1 MKNKVM
7 LFLAILIALVLSSC
21 AGNPSPAVETVI
33 VTVVNTV
40 PVEITRI
47 VEVQKTVEV
56 TRQVVVTQQ
65 VEIPVTVTPS
75 PTPESSPTPENTPAP
90 TTAAFIPAAATPTF
104 PDEKVAGFSLLKLVN
119 ETDNNLMVNISGPFQ
134 QSYPIGSH
142 LERVDTVKEGKYT
155 YTVLRDGQVI
165 FRGTMNFTNPDKHEL
180 HIRED
185 KVVFLVP

>member
-1 MKNKVM
+1 MKNKG
-7 LFLAILIALVLSSC
+7 LLISAILAALLLSSC
-21 AGNPSPAVETVI
+21 AGNTTPAVETVV

-47 VEVQKTVEV
+47 VEIEKTVEV
-56 TRQVVVTQQ
+56 TRQVVVTQE
-65 VEIPVTVTPS
+65 VEVPVTVTPS
-75 PTPESSPTPENTPAP
+75 PTPENSPTPESTATPTAP
-90 TTAAFIPAAATPTF
+90 AFITAEATPTF
-104 PDEKVAGFSLLKLVN
+104 PQEKVEGFSFLKLVN
-119 ETDNNLMVNISGPFQ
+119 ETDNNLVVNISGPFQ

-142 LERVDTVKEGKYT
+142 LERVETVKEGQYT
-155 YTVLRDGQVI
+155 YMVLQDGRVI

>member
-1 MKNKVM
+1 MKNKA
-7 LFLAILIALVLSSC
+7 LLILTSLTVLLLSAC
-21 AGNPSPAVETVI
+21 AGNSSPAIETVV

-56 TRQVVVTQQ
+56 TRQVVITQQ

-75 PTPESSPTPENTPAP
+75 PTAENSPTPENTPTP
-90 TTAAFIPAAATPTF
+90 TAAAFIPAAATPTF
-104 PDEKVAGFSLLKLVN
+104 PQEKVEGFSFLKLVN
-119 ETDNNLMVNISGPFQ
+119 ETDHNLVVNISGPFR

-142 LERVDTVKEGKYT
+142 LDRVDTVKEGKYT
-155 YTVLRDGQVI
+155 YTVLQDDQVI

>member
-1 MKNKVM
+1 MKNKV
-7 LFLAILIALVLSSC
+7 LLISAILAALLLSSC
-21 AGNPSPAVETVI
+21 ASSSSPAIETVV

-47 VEVQKTVEV
+47 VEVEKTVEV
-56 TRQVVVTQQ
+56 TRQVVVTQE
-65 VEIPVTVTPS
+65 VEVPVTVTPS
-75 PTPESSPTPENTPAP
+75 PTPENSPTPESTATPTAP
-90 TTAAFIPAAATPTF
+90 AFITAEATPTF
-104 PDEKVAGFSLLKLVN
+104 PQEKVEGFSFLKLVN
-119 ETDNNLMVNISGPFQ
+119 ETDNNLVVNISGPFQ

-142 LERVDTVKEGKYT
+142 LERVETVKEGQYT
-155 YTVLRDGQVI
+155 YMVLQDGRVI

>member
-1 MKNKVM
+1 MKNKV
-7 LFLAILIALVLSSC
+7 LLISAILAALLLSSC
-21 AGNPSPAVETVI
+21 ANSSSPAIETVV

-47 VEVQKTVEV
+47 VEVEKTVEV
-56 TRQVVVTQQ
+56 TRQVVVTQE
-65 VEIPVTVTPS
+65 VEVPVTVTPS
-75 PTPESSPTPENTPAP
+75 PTPENSPTPESTATPTAP
-90 TTAAFIPAAATPTF
+90 AFITAEATPTF
-104 PDEKVAGFSLLKLVN
+104 PQEKVEGFSFLKLVN
-119 ETDNNLMVNISGPFQ
+119 ETDNNLVVNISGPFQ

-142 LERVDTVKEGKYT
+142 LERVETVKEGQYT
-155 YTVLRDGQVI
+155 YMVLQDGRVI